1 MNIETAPEQAVT
13 DSTKPPLDPAVR
25 SYLASIGRRGGRA
38 TNRLALRFAAKRN
51 AASTW
56 RLRRARYGP
65 TGRRQPW
72 QIRAAK
78 MRAERPGQS

>member
-1 MNIETAPEQAVT
+1 MNTETESHPPGT
-13 DSTKPPLDPAVR
+13 DPLNEAVR
-25 SYLASIGRRGGRA
+25 SYLSEIGRRGGKA
-38 TNRLALRFAAKRN
+38 TGGSIALKLAATRN

-72 QIRAAK
+72 QIRA
-78 MRAERPGQS
+78 ERLKAATGGVN